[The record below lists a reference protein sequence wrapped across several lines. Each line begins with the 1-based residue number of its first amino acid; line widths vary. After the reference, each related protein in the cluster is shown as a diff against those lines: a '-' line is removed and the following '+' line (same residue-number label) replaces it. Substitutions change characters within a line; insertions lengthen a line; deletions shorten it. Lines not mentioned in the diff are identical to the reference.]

1 MTQLQDLAA
10 EQPDRNRTRASG
22 MWESGLL
29 YQKIPELAGKIYG
42 QFGQGT
48 QKKIPSLRSLAAGWR
63 KKPRLQQS
71 SGTSRPARLNWQAK
85 LANPARIQALDEF

>member
-42 QFGQGT
+42 QFATIPRRRLAKKAAVATKFRDVTTCATQLAGKAGEPCEDPGT
-48 QKKIPSLRSLAAGWR
+48 R
-63 KKPRLQQS
+63 
-71 SGTSRPARLNWQAK
+71 
-85 LANPARIQALDEF
+85 